1 MYVHTSVTDNESS
14 PKWIPNL
21 PKAPTNKGKSN
32 FDYNQKKPY
41 KRPQYYSQNQQ
52 APQQS
57 SPRYPQQ
64 YPPQTYY
71 SQNLSRQRFPL
82 PQQSPPHRNY
92 GRAKTK
98 NTKNTKQVR
107 KHQGIN
113 QTGGNKG
120 RLKKGYKYS
129 GKKLKSGL
137 AQIIKC
143 KRKK

>member
-1 MYVHTSVTDNESS
+1 MDIMYVHTSVTDNKSS

-57 SPRYPQQ
+57 PPRYPQQ

-71 SQNLSRQRFPL
+71 NQNLSR
-82 PQQSPPHRNY
+82 QQSPPHRNY
-92 GRAKTK
+92 GGEKTK
-98 NTKNTKQVR
+98 KTKKTKKVR
-107 KHQGIN
+107 KHKGIV
-113 QTGGNKG
+113 QTGGKKG
-120 RLKKGYKYS
+120 KLRKGYKYS

-137 AQIIKC
+137 PQIIKC
-143 KRKK
+143 KSKKC